1 MTQIRHIFFDIGG
14 VLGTNG
20 WDREQRKLAVE
31 KFHLDEQ
38 DFQSRHEEMVG
49 PLEQGQISLDEY
61 LDITVFYSRR
71 DFSRE
76 EFRQFIFDQSKP
88 FEDSIAIARAVSEGC
103 RYWVMTLNNESEE
116 LNRHRIATFGL
127 DEIFDAFLTSCWL
140 GLRKPAQRFY
150 NRALG
155 VSMADPAT
163 SVFIDDRLQNITPA
177 AALGMH
183 TIHYESAAQ
192 LADELSALGVNF
204 NIGKQAR

>member
-1 MTQIRHIFFDIGG
+1 MTVIRHVFFDIGG

-31 KFHLDEQ
+31 RFKLDEA

-49 PLEQGQISLDEY
+49 QLEQGQITLDEY
-61 LDITVFYSRR
+61 LDVSVFYEPR

-76 EFRQFIFDQSKP
+76 EFRSFMFEQSKP
-88 FEDSIAIARAVSEGC
+88 YEDSIAIARAVAEGC
-103 RYWVMTLNNESEE
+103 TYWVMTLNNEGEE
-116 LNRHRIATFGL
+116 LNRFRISRFGL

-140 GLRKPAQRFY
+140 GLRKPAHRFY
-150 NRALG
+150 ERALG

-163 SVFIDDRLQNITPA
+163 SVFIDDRLQNIAPA

-183 TIHYESAAQ
+183 TIHYQSAGQ
-192 LADELSALGVNF
+192 LADELTALGVNF
-204 NIGKQAR
+204 NIRK